1 MRFFTF
7 LAVLGLSMPVYAGPT
22 LIKDSRVRDLTA
34 TPVLGRG
41 YSISTNTFQST
52 CLKDVV
58 ITEPSYDFQYTFR
71 EYDKSSM
78 RASSGT
84 SQSSVSVSYW
94 WVSGTVDMSGSSSSR
109 TEASSKHMVATLNM
123 DSYYASV
130 DEASTPLSDAA
141 IELLARQDLPGFFAA
156 CGPYYIRGINRNA
169 KFVSIFSYQSKSSKS
184 DASFAY
190 SLKLRMRSFWGG
202 ANVNS
207 SGSFSS
213 SSEDSSRSLTIRTR
227 GWGLGKNEDASLI
240 SYDIESFKAA
250 IKQAFISMQN
260 PLTGRVTSMEVV
272 PWVENTEFQ
281 RNVNIRGNDEIDG
294 VEVPLY
300 EKKDIL
306 NQNAEF
312 MTEASRA
319 ARARLNI
326 FYKAKVC
333 QNHIKASWYRKGKL
347 AKEYANKKVRN
358 LRTGEQIV
366 TLKALDKAVSKGE
379 TKKYWNDYKKFMYD
393 GKNTVSSCLGDLM
406 SDPDEQDPKSKAEKA
421 SDGKERPSGS
431 GRGLYLK
438 RFTDH
443 KTCQALQE
451 NFAAQLAMI
460 VDDHCMPEL
469 AN

>member
-1 MRFFTF
+1 MRIAIILPLIG
-7 LAVLGLSMPVYAGPT
+7 LALPAYAGPT
-22 LIKDSRVRDLTA
+22 LIKDSRVRDLTS

-58 ITEPSYDFQYTFR
+58 LTEPSYDFQYTFR
-71 EYDKSSM
+71 EYD
-78 RASSGT
+78 ASSKRSFSAQ
-84 SQSSVSVSYW
+84 SQSKVSVSYW
-94 WVSGTVDMSGSSSSR
+94 WIRGTVDVAAKSSNRSES
-109 TEASSKHMVATLNM
+109 TSKHMVATLNM

-141 IELLARQDLPGFFAA
+141 IELLNRQDLPGFFAA

-169 KFVSIFSYQSKSSKS
+169 KFVSIFSYQSRSAAS

-190 SLKLRMRSFWGG
+190 NLKLRMRSFWGG
-202 ANVNS
+202 ASVNS
-207 SGSFSS
+207 SGSVSS
-213 SSEDSSRSLTIRTR
+213 SSEDQSRQLTIRTR

-240 SYDIESFKAA
+240 SYDIQSFKAA

-281 RNVNIRGNDEIDG
+281 RNVNIRANDQVDG
-294 VEVPLY
+294 IEVPLY

-312 MTEASRA
+312 MTEAQRS

-326 FYKAKVC
+326 YYKARVC
-333 QNHIKASWYRKGKL
+333 KNQIKASYYRQGKL
-347 AKEYANKKVRN
+347 AKEFANIKVRN
-358 LRTGEQIV
+358 LRTGETNV
-366 TLKALDKAVSKGE
+366 TVKQLDAALKDSAIQKLW
-379 TKKYWNDYKKFMYD
+379 TDYQNFMYK
-393 GKNTVSSCLGDLM
+393 GGNNVAKCLGDLM
-406 SDPDEQDPKSKAEKA
+406 ADPDENSLRARAAKA
-421 SDGKERPSGS
+421 SDGKERPQGS

-438 RFTDH
+438 RFTEH
-443 KTCQALQE
+443 KSCQAIE
-451 NFAAQLAMI
+451 KDFAAQLAAVI
-460 VDDHCMPEL
+460 DDHCMPEL

>member
-1 MRFFTF
+1 MRFLTV

-78 RASSGT
+78 RSSSAT
-84 SQSSVSVSYW
+84 SKTAVSVSYW
-94 WVSGTVDMSGSSSSR
+94 WVRGTIDMSGSSSSK

-141 IELLARQDLPGFFAA
+141 VELLARQDLPGFFAA

-184 DASFAY
+184 DAAFAY

-202 ANVNS
+202 ASVNS
-207 SGSFSS
+207 SGSFTSS
-213 SSEDSSRSLTIRTR
+213 NEDSSRSLTIRTR

-281 RNVNIRGNDEIDG
+281 RNVNIRANDEIAG

-326 FYKAKVC
+326 YYKARVC
-333 QNHIKASWYRKGKL
+333 KNNIKAAWYRDGKL
-347 AKEYANKKVRN
+347 TKEYANSKLRN
-358 LRTGEQIV
+358 LRTGESKV
-366 TLKALDKAVSKGE
+366 TLKALDSALKDSEIQKLWKG
-379 TKKYWNDYKKFMYD
+379 YQDFMYA
-393 GKNTVSSCLGDLM
+393 GKANVAKCLGDLM
-406 SDPDEQDPKSKAEKA
+406 ADPDDKDARAKSQKDL
-421 SDGKERPSGS
+421 DGKDRPSGS

-438 RFTDH
+438 RFTEH
-443 KTCQALQE
+443 KSCQAIE
-451 NFAAQLAMI
+451 KDFAAQLAMI
-460 VDDHCMPEL
+460 IDDHCMPEL